1 MKRFMSVVSVALLAV
16 TLASTG
22 CQRTVSVRTGTIV
35 NCSYGHRISS
45 SVHTVRV
52 PADKAG
58 DYRIKTITRVCDKHN
73 KLEALYAQAQAA
85 IADGDLKTA
94 ERLLTTV
101 VGTQSSFHN
110 AKVQLDTI
118 KSGGKPSVD
127 STVSAQPRPSSP
139 TTSST
144 PGDGTDTPAAGLLDW
159 APDTLAGFSAS
170 KPSIDAFAVSREYVP
185 ADSSLLGLVIVV
197 EQFRDSA
204 AAGSALERDVKA
216 HYTRN
221 ATKVTINGHNV
232 YLGTDGR
239 RFAVGAFTADSVL
252 VAVELS
258 VRSGD
263 PSGALDTVRSIVK
276 QLP

>member
-1 MKRFMSVVSVALLAV
+1 MKRFISVLSIALLAV

-22 CQRTVSVRTGTIV
+22 CQRMVSVRTGTIV

-45 SVHTVRV
+45 SVHSVRV

-58 DYRIKTITRVCDKHN
+58 DYRIKTITRVCAKHR

-85 IADGDLKTA
+85 IAAGDLMTA
-94 ERLLTTV
+94 ERLLATV
-101 VGTQSSFHN
+101 VSTQPSFHN

-118 KSGGKPSVD
+118 KSGGKPSAD
-127 STVSAQPRPSSP
+127 STVSAQPTPSSP
-139 TTSST
+139 ATSST

-159 APDTLAGFSAS
+159 APDTLTGFSAS

-185 ADSSLLGLVIVV
+185 ADKSLLGLVIVA
-197 EQFRDSA
+197 EQYRDSA
-204 AAGSALERDVKA
+204 AAGSALERDVRA
-216 HYTRN
+216 HYSRN
-221 ATKVTINGHNV
+221 ATKVTINGHSV

-239 RFAVGAFTADSVL
+239 RFAVGAFTSNSMM

-263 PSGALDTVRSIVK
+263 PSGALDTVRGIVK